1 MAELAAEL
9 SEINDLVTAQVE
21 VGMSRDEVL
30 ESLYRSWLDRITEL
44 KIKPSNAVTTK
55 LSCAIKSTPFNQEQ
69 RTNLARAV
77 LSIGCNTAKKKA
89 AARTNQKSTIWR
101 TSFQNRR
108 GLNCEIPQF
117 LATTD

>member
-30 ESLYRSWLDRITEL
+30 EALYRSWLDRITEL

-77 LSIGCNTAKKKA
+77 LSIGCTTAKKKA
-89 AARTNQKSTIWR
+89 AARTNQTIHNLEN
-101 TSFQNRR
+101 F
-108 GLNCEIPQF
+108 IPQSMWVK
-117 LATTD
+117 L